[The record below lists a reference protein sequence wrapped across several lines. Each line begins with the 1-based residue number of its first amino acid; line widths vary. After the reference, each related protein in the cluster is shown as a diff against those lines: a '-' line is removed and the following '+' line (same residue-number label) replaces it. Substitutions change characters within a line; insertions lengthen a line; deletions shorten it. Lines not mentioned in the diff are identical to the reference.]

1 MNFPSSSKKR
11 LLDIDTGI
19 YSLQELMA
27 FLKAGRRK
35 GELSGALRTQALV
48 YQLVVEQF
56 AADNKPVKIECVMEP
71 LDLSRTAANTALKS
85 LAEKRF
91 LERTGDVYSGSER
104 GYSYYPS
111 ARAHRPPFPPP
122 R

>member
-1 MNFPSSSKKR
+1 MY
-11 LLDIDTGI
+11 TM
-19 YSLQELMA
+19 QELMS

-35 GELSGALRTQALV
+35 GERSGALRTQALV
-48 YQLVVEQF
+48 YQVVSEL
-56 AADNKPVKIECVMEP
+56 AAESETPVKIECVMKV

-91 LERTGDVYSGSER
+91 LERAGDVYAGSER

-111 ARAHRPPFPPP
+111 TRALRPEIPSAR
-122 R
+122 